1 MKDYIKNQLIKAFKD
16 FKFFEDG
23 HYYEF
28 KGKRVGISATTLIHE
43 YCQEFNEQEMAEKVS
58 QKNQKIINDIFNNP
72 LSNYEDIEYANE
84 LTTDISSIINEWHYK
99 RDFACEKGTTCHE
112 YAQSLWSGEEWNLLP
127 FDNSEEYLTA
137 VDKIKI
143 QADNFKKDFEDK
155 LEHLFDEFVIGS
167 EEFDIASAID
177 HLFYNKLTDKLVL
190 VDYKTNSLMSGYN
203 KKPYKKKMKI
213 PLNKYNDDALNH
225 YYVQLSIYKYIIEK
239 YTELKVDEM
248 FIVYFSENI
257 ENYEIIDIPYLK
269 NEVEKILNL
278 RRANKMAKMLLIMG
292 EQGSGKT
299 FSLKNLPPKEHFY
312 IDCDKK
318 GMNYKGWRN
327 DYSEEQK
334 NYIKCNDG
342 ETIINL
348 LKNISEKAEH
358 IKYIT
363 IDTINS
369 IMISDELKR
378 SKQKGFDKWD
388 DMANIILQI
397 IMVVPDLRDDL
408 TVIFIGHTQ
417 TNDDGFTQLKTNGRK
432 LNKIGVEGYFNTVLL
447 AKCINAENNE
457 YIFETKANNSTA
469 RTPYEAFDTMTI
481 PNDIVNVIEVI
492 KEY

>member
-43 YCQEFNEQEMAEKVS
+43 YCQEFNEQEMAKKVAI
-58 QKNQKIINDIFNNP
+58 KNNQEV
-72 LSNYEDIEYANE
+72 YEVLE
-84 LTTDISSIINEWHYK
+84 EWHYK

-112 YAQSLWSGEEWNLLP
+112 YAQSLWSGNKWELLP
-127 FDNSEEYLTA
+127 FDKSEEYLNA
-137 VDKIKI
+137 VKKIKI
-143 QADNFKKDFEDK
+143 QANNFKKDFDDK

-213 PLNKYNDDALNH
+213 PLDKYNDDALNH

-269 NEVEKILNL
+269 NEVEKILKL
-278 RRANKMAKMLLIMG
+278 RRANKMAKMSLIMG

-299 FSLKNLPPKEHFY
+299 FSLKNLPAKEHFY

-327 DYSEEQK
+327 DYNEDNK

-358 IKYIT
+358 IKYVT

>member
-1 MKDYIKNQLIKAFKD
+1 MKDYIKDELINAFKD

-28 KGKRVGISATTLIHE
+28 KGKKVGISATSLIHE
-43 YCQEFNEQEMAEKVS
+43 FCDEFDEQEMAKKVAI
-58 QKNQKIINDIFNNP
+58 KNNQTV
-72 LSNYEDIEYANE
+72 YEILE
-84 LTTDISSIINEWHYK
+84 EWHYK

-112 YAQSLWSGEEWNLLP
+112 YAQSLWSGNKWELLT
-127 FDNSEEYLTA
+127 FDKSEEYLNA
-137 VDKIKI
+137 VEKIKI

-177 HLFYNKLTDKLVL
+177 HLFYNKLTGGLVL

-225 YYVQLSIYKYIIEK
+225 YYIQLSLYKFLIEK
-239 YTELKVDEM
+239 YTKLKVSEM

-269 NEVEKILNL
+269 DEVEKILSL

-342 ETIINL
+342 EIIINL

-358 IKYIT
+358 IKYVT

-481 PNDIVNVIEVI
+481 PNDIVKVIEVI